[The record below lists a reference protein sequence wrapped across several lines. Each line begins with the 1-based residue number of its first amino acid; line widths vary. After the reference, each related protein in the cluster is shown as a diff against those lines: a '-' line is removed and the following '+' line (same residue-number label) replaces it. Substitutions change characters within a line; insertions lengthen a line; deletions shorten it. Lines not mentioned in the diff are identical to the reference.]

1 VGWLYLLEYGL
12 DVWDINKDAAMPNT
26 VRAIDPIS
34 YRDMYYFC
42 VRSQILDAEGKYDFT
57 KPDRTKQNCVTVY

>member
-1 VGWLYLLEYGL
+1 M
-12 DVWDINKDAAMPNT
+12 NKDAAMPNT

-42 VRSQILDAEGKYDFT
+42 VRNQILSAEGNFDFT
-57 KPDRTKQNCVTVY
+57 KPDRTNQNGVTMY

>member
-1 VGWLYLLEYGL
+1 
-12 DVWDINKDAAMPNT
+12 MPNT